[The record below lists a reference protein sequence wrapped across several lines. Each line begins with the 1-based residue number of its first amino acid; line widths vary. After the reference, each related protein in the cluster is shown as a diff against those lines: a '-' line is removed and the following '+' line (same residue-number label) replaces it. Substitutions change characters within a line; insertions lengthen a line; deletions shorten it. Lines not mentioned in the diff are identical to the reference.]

1 VFRKI
6 LEDMMNN
13 NLKILLAV
21 VVAAIVVVMVVD
33 RDDDIGDKLEEAAN
47 DAGRDLED
55 ATEELKDQ

>member
-1 VFRKI
+1 
-6 LEDMMNN
+6 MSN

-33 RDDDIGDKLEEAAN
+33 RDDDLGDQIEETAN
-47 DAGRDLED
+47 DAGRELED

>member
-1 VFRKI
+1 M
-6 LEDMMNN
+6 EDIMSN

-21 VVAAIVVVMVVD
+21 VVAAIVVVVVVD
-33 RDDDIGDKLEEAAN
+33 RDDDLGDQIEETAN

>member
-1 VFRKI
+1 
-6 LEDMMNN
+6 MNN

-55 ATEELKDQ
+55 ATEELKEQ